1 MDKRRN
7 NLTFENNKVITING
21 ADNFTFNM
29 GGNVTNGLEGVDLT
43 FSEFAISFG
52 IDDVLNLSGSDN
64 GTITDMYII

>member
-1 MDKRRN
+1 
-7 NLTFENNKVITING
+7 
-21 ADNFTFNM
+21 M